1 MNIELM
7 IQVLVLFILTS
18 MLVFYYYK
26 KEKTKDYLVAYA
38 GLIITLIIDK
48 FIYSLSFVPYVI
60 VAFTLSGLGLILKQ
74 FISTFAR
81 KDKSWKNKNYY

>member
-7 IQVLVLFILTS
+7 IQVLVPFICTS
-18 MLVFYYYK
+18 MLTFYYYK
-26 KEKTKDYLVAYA
+26 KEKTKNYLVLYA

-81 KDKSWKNKNYY
+81 KNKS

>member
-7 IQVLVLFILTS
+7 IQVLVLFICTS
-18 MLVFYYYK
+18 MLTFYYYK
-26 KEKTKDYLVAYA
+26 KEKTKNYLVAYA

-81 KDKSWKNKNYY
+81 KD